1 MTMWWVWLVALVA
14 VAALLAG
21 TTAVVQ
27 ARRRSGTVI
36 AVNRGRAGRG
46 GGR

>member
-1 MTMWWVWLVALVA
+1 MLWFWLVVFVA
-14 VAALLAG
+14 VVALLAG
-21 TTAVVQ
+21 AVVLVQ

>member
-1 MTMWWVWLVALVA
+1 MTMWWIWLVALVA
-14 VAALLAG
+14 AVALLAG
-21 TTAVVQ
+21 AVVLVQ

-36 AVNRGRAGRG
+36 AVNRGRVGRG